1 MSAGV
6 SRRSVGR
13 SLRLLRSFRREQEDP
28 DAFYEA
34 LSADAVELL
43 GGSLDLAGVLAV
55 DVGGG
60 AGYLTRA
67 LRAAGA
73 RCVLVDADER
83 ELTWRG
89 PPPDG
94 SAVADAAALPVRSGT
109 VDLVVSSNVLEHVA
123 EPFAV
128 VEEMARILRPG
139 GHLWISFTN
148 WLSPWG
154 GHETSPWHYA
164 GGERARR
171 RYAARTGREPKNAF
185 GETLFPLHVGTVLHR
200 LSDHPLLSVVD
211 ARPRYLP
218 EFAHAI
224 VRAPGL
230 REVLTWNLEVLA
242 RKHALPPGEDPRTG
256 SGAGRCPTRRR
267 CHGRRRRPAKMPSV
281 TTPTAT
287 TPTATSPT
295 ATSPTAEAT
304 SPIGAS

>member
-1 MSAGV
+1 MSAGA

-13 SLRLLRSFRREQEDP
+13 SLRLLRSFRREQQDP
-28 DAFYEA
+28 DAFYER

-43 GGSLDLAGVLAV
+43 GGSVELDGVLTL

-73 RCVLVDADER
+73 RCVLVDADPR
-83 ELTWRG
+83 ELSWRG
-89 PPPDG
+89 PPPAG
-94 SAVADAAALPVRSGT
+94 SMVADAAALPVHSDT
-109 VDLVVSSNVLEHVA
+109 VDLVVSSNVLEHVP

-128 VEEMARILRPG
+128 VEEMARVLRPG

-171 RYAARTGREPKNAF
+171 RYAARAGREPKNVF
-185 GETLFPLHVGTVLHR
+185 GETLFPLHVGTVLRR
-200 LSDHPLLSVVD
+200 LADHPLLSVVD

-218 EFAHAI
+218 ELAHAI
-224 VRAPGL
+224 VRVPGL

-242 RKHALPPGEDPRTG
+242 RKRAPELRSPGEGRSRDRDGLHPG
-256 SGAGRCPTRRR
+256 GARR
-267 CHGRRRRPAKMPSV
+267 
-281 TTPTAT
+281 
-287 TPTATSPT
+287 
-295 ATSPTAEAT
+295 
-304 SPIGAS
+304 IGTEGG